1 MDAGTNKFKWRG
13 IYANIYFL
21 IFLVTLLAILAN
33 HAIAVPLSPSFPANE
48 LRYIIDQSQAVMLL
62 STEKYQS
69 KSDEV
74 TKEAL
79 NHKVITAEWTK
90 IKEGGKNADQV
101 AIEED
106 GGSQGGMMLY
116 TSGTTSRPVSSN

>member
-1 MDAGTNKFKWRG
+1 MC
-13 IYANIYFL
+13 FL
-21 IFLVTLLAILAN
+21 NFLVTLLAILAN

-79 NHKVITAEWTK
+79 DHKVITAQWTK

>member
-1 MDAGTNKFKWRG
+1 MDKSQWRETC
-13 IYANIYFL
+13 ANVCFL
-21 IFLVTLLAILAN
+21 NFLVTLLAILAN

-74 TKEAL
+74 TKEGL
-79 NHKVITAEWTK
+79 SHKVITAQWTK

-101 AIEED
+101 SIEED